1 MVNGEWVNGRI
12 SLCDAANRES
22 GSRFLAR
29 GMERSDISRGASIR
43 NAIDVHIDPR
53 AYRLRHQGS
62 PPIAQQAMAR
72 STLRLHG
79 RNSQRHEVP
88 SRGDRGGV
96 EDHVHILVGIPATAC
111 VSDIVRDLKR
121 ASNSWIH
128 EIIGVADFQWQVGYA
143 ALSANANGRDG
154 LYRYINGQE
163 EHHRHQS
170 SLDELRDLLDQAGVT
185 IDERYF
191 D

>member
-1 MVNGEWVNGRI
+1 MPSTYV
-12 SLCDAANRES
+12 
-22 GSRFLAR
+22 
-29 GMERSDISRGASIR
+29 SIH
-43 NAIDVHIDPR
+43 VHIVFATKDRRPLLSKQWR
-53 AYRLRHQGS
+53 DRLFAYMGG
-62 PPIAQQAMAR
+62 
-72 STLRLHG
+72 TLKGMKCHP
-79 RNSQRHEVP
+79 EAI
-88 SRGDRGGV
+88 GGV

-111 VSDIVRDLKR
+111 VSDVVRDLKR

-128 EIIGVADFQWQVGYA
+128 DIIGVADFQWQVGYA

-154 LYRYINGQE
+154 LHRYINGQE